1 MTDLDRLLELRRIYR
16 MTPKELDECKSLKAK
31 IEGKI
36 EKGDKFDVLNE
47 VFEDYPKGWLD
58 MKEDLE
64 SQVGNLKIARQ
75 ASITVRDSE
84 IAKLKEELNGVKF
97 GETKNLYDIID
108 EYKSTLDK
116 IREFNILLNN
126 QYLEDL
132 LAKHEGKQ

>member
-1 MTDLDRLLELRRIYR
+1 M
-16 MTPKELDECKSLKAK
+16 
-31 IEGKI
+31 
-36 EKGDKFDVLNE
+36 
-47 VFEDYPKGWLD
+47 
-58 MKEDLE
+58 
-64 SQVGNLKIARQ
+64 
-75 ASITVRDSE
+75 
-84 IAKLKEELNGVKF
+84 KF

>member
-1 MTDLDRLLELRRIYR
+1 MDEFSAKNILAKVAERGRREAI
-16 MTPKELDECKSLKAK
+16 
-31 IEGKI
+31 
-36 EKGDKFDVLNE
+36 NE
-47 VFEDYPKGWLD
+47 VKVLHYDKLVE
-58 MKEDLE
+58 E
-64 SQVGNLKIARQ
+64 N
-75 ASITVRDSE
+75 
-84 IAKLKEELNGVKF
+84 AKLKEELNGVKF